1 MKFHVLLYLVNIAQD
16 VKHFVKNYNSNNK
29 SQFLIYSSDIVEKIQ
44 LSVELMYEMIY
55 GNKNI
60 NLFEMKKY
68 VIFVLEIIRES
79 FRLRELKSISELGYN
94 FYIEKN
100 IYLQNVLGKSE
111 EEYNNKLQLIE

>member
-1 MKFHVLLYLVNIAQD
+1 
-16 VKHFVKNYNSNNK
+16 
-29 SQFLIYSSDIVEKIQ
+29 
-44 LSVELMYEMIY
+44 
-55 GNKNI
+55 
-60 NLFEMKKY
+60 
-68 VIFVLEIIRES
+68 LEIIRES